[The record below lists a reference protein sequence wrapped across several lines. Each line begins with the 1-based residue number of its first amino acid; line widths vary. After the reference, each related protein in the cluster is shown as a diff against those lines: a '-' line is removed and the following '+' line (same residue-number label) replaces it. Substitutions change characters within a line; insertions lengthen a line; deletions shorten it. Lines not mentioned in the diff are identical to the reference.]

1 MNEFEFGVFAI
12 LVNELLTFNSDV
24 EPFVEDNLSVELVD
38 PPSALNVAING
49 TGEPFF
55 DNLFFLSSNARNP
68 SAAATLLPFFGPVL
82 PPQMETSLRF
92 TELPLDDIPNPSNN
106 GRGVH
111 FLAGQSHAS
120 AQGRDLIIHNSAK
133 VGARRYVIV

>member
-49 TGEPFF
+49 TGDPFF
-55 DNLFFLSSNARNP
+55 DNLFFLSSNAESFSRCHFA
-68 SAAATLLPFFGPVL
+68 SILWTVL
-82 PPQMETSLRF
+82 PPQWTSLRF
-92 TELPLDDIPNPSNN
+92 TEFPLDESPIPQTMA
-106 GRGVH
+106 GGVH
-111 FLAGQSHAS
+111 FLSGQSHAS
-120 AQGRDLIIHNSAK
+120 AQGGI
-133 VGARRYVIV
+133 